1 MVSPDLLLV
10 SPDLLQYV
18 CSFSDLSGIMG
29 RSNMTRLWF
38 YALPESV
45 CTQVAFKSNP
55 FIVWGVLAFLTLF
68 LTIGMERVLIIVLG
82 LTVRG
87 TGLNPAMN
95 GQIVWNYT

>member
-1 MVSPDLLLV
+1 MANKWGQRPFYLKQIVIEMTKRFFKKGKDIF
-10 SPDLLQYV
+10 LQYV

-29 RSNMTRLWF
+29 RSNMTRLQF

-45 CTQVAFKSNP
+45 CTQFAFKSD
-55 FIVWGVLAFLTLF
+55 GA
-68 LTIGMERVLIIVLG
+68 R
-82 LTVRG
+82 